1 MDQSKEFFD
10 SIKTGD
16 LPKVKEFLDGD
27 ASLVNQKTESGLSA
41 ILVSLYYGHPEI
53 ADLLISRGAHLDIFE
68 ASAAGKIEQVNSLIR
83 NEPGLVNAFASDG
96 FQPLG
101 LASFFGHAKVAES
114 LFSNG
119 AEVNSPSK
127 NPQKVMPLH
136 SAVARRDLEI
146 TQALLNHGA
155 EVNARQ
161 GGGFTPLHGAAKNGD
176 SAIVE
181 LLLAHGAE
189 VNARD
194 NQDKTPRAFAQ
205 AEGHQNVVDLLM
217 AQGGEI

>member
-53 ADLLISRGAHLDIFE
+53 ANLLISRGAHLDIFE
-68 ASAAGKIEQVNSLIR
+68 ASAAGKIEQVSSLIR
-83 NEPGLVNAFASDG
+83 NEPGLVNAFAVDG

-101 LASFFGHAKVAES
+101 LASFFGHAKVVE
-114 LFSNG
+114 LLLSND

-136 SAVARRDLEI
+136 SAVARKDLEI

-161 GGGFTPLHGAAKNGD
+161 GGGFTPLHGAAQNGD
-176 SAIVE
+176 PAIAE

-194 NQDKTPRAFAQ
+194 NQDKTPLAFAQ
-205 AEGHQNVVDLLM
+205 AEGHQNVVDLLL
-217 AQGGEI
+217 AQNGEI

>member
-53 ADLLISRGAHLDIFE
+53 ANLLISRGAHLDIFE
-68 ASAAGKIEQVNSLIR
+68 ASAAGKIEQVSSLIR
-83 NEPGLVNAFASDG
+83 NEPGLVNAFAVDG

-101 LASFFGHAKVAES
+101 LACFFGHAKVVE
-114 LFSNG
+114 LLLSND

-136 SAVARRDLEI
+136 SAVARKDLEI

-161 GGGFTPLHGAAKNGD
+161 GGGFTPLHGAAQNGD
-176 SAIVE
+176 PAIAE

-194 NQDKTPRAFAQ
+194 NQDKTPLAFAQ
-205 AEGHQNVVDLLM
+205 VEGHQNVVDLLL
-217 AQGGEI
+217 AQNGEI